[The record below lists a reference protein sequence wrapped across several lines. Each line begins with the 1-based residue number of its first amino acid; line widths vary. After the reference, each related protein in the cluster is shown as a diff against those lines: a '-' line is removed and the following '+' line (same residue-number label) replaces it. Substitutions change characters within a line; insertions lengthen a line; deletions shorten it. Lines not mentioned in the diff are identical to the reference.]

1 MDLVHDNAI
10 YLTYVCVYVYSLYFL
25 LSCIHTL
32 AKYVASSHI
41 YGVCVGIYI
50 VLNSFIDICC
60 HTVLKVKDLPLS
72 FWTLLLRMQ
81 LM

>member
-1 MDLVHDNAI
+1 MDLVHDGAL

-41 YGVCVGIYI
+41 YTVYVLVYIYI
-50 VLNSFIDICC
+50 
-60 HTVLKVKDLPLS
+60 
-72 FWTLLLRMQ
+72 
-81 LM
+81 